1 MNIDHQAYPRAL
13 RQKSNDSLW
22 FIIRDCQAAI
32 RANPDNPKCGYYAD
46 EISYC
51 ANELA
56 RRSNRGRK

>member
-1 MNIDHQAYPRAL
+1 MKIDHTAYPRAL
-13 RQKSNDSLW
+13 RSKPTESLW
-22 FIIRDCQAAI
+22 YIIRDCQAAI

-56 RRSNRGRK
+56 RRSNRGQK